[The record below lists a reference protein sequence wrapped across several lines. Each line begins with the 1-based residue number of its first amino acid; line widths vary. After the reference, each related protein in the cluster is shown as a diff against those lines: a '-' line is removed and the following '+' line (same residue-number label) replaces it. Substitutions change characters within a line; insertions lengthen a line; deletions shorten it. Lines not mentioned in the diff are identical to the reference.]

1 MHHSYSSVTSFLLF
15 GYLFFASLPNNHQ
28 RYHYFVNSFTT
39 TSFRSTAFGDTHNRL
54 PQQTAFLVKQHTTVI
69 QTNKCL
75 TTTCLSFSSSSVVSS
90 KKIISRIYQ
99 PHQVQSRLKLCMVTS
114 SSSVGATVQQTNDS
128 EPGIEE
134 KNDDLE
140 DVPLPTVNG
149 GYSHT
154 TSSKAKISAAN
165 KGKVPWNKG
174 RQRSE
179 EEKARIADGVRRR
192 NREKFLAKLVDLGLT
207 EEEYEEQKKEERRK
221 KDAERRARKT
231 PKGGYTPTEETK
243 AKISTILKE
252 KWANGEMKKRSYTG
266 PFRKGFSH
274 SEETKEKIRQA
285 LKKKWAEVC
294 FLHSFVDKSKIVL
307 LIHLFLVHPK

>member
-1 MHHSYSSVTSFLLF
+1 MLHSSYYYSVTSLLLL
-15 GYLFFASLPNNHQ
+15 GYLFFASLPDHYNNRHQ
-28 RYHYFVNSFTT
+28 RYYYLVNGFTT
-39 TSFRSTAFGDTHNRL
+39 PSFRTNAFSDSHKSL
-54 PQQTAFLVKQHTTVI
+54 PQQTAFLVKQPTNVI
-69 QTNKCL
+69 QRSKCL
-75 TTTCLSFSSSSVVSS
+75 TTSCRSSSSLSLVPS
-90 KKIISRIYQ
+90 KNIISRIHHH
-99 PHQVQSRLKLCMVTS
+99 HQVQSKLKLCMVASSS
-114 SSSVGATVQQTNDS
+114 SSSVDVTVQQTDDNA
-128 EPGIEE
+128 EIE
-134 KNDDLE
+134 KIE

-179 EEKARIADGVRRR
+179 EEKARIAEGVRRR

-207 EEEYEEQKKEERRK
+207 EEEYEKQKKEERRK

-231 PKGGYTPTEETK
+231 ANGGYTPTEETK
-243 AKISTILKE
+243 AKISSILKE
-252 KWANGEMKKRSYTG
+252 KWAKGEVKKRSYNG

-274 SEETKEKIRQA
+274 TEETKEKIRQA

-294 FLHSFVDKSKIVL
+294 FLSL
-307 LIHLFLVHPK
+307 LIYL